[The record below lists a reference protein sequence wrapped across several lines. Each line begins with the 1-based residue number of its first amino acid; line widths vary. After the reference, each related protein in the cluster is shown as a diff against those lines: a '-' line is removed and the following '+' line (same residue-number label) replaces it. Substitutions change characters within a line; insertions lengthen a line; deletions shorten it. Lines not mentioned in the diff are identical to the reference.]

1 MKYRMTCTAAAVAG
15 LLAQATAQAQT
26 TGDAGTQV
34 EMLDVVD
41 VTAQEETRAVTV
53 NPADFQAVME
63 STEILRQIPGVD
75 GSRLGG
81 HGTDP
86 VIRGQSQ
93 NRINIL
99 LDGAYTFGGCPNR
112 MDPPTAYAPPTTYE
126 SIRVLKGLQTLEYG
140 AGGAGG
146 TVLFERVTPRFTG
159 EKQYRGLVEGGYRS
173 NGDGWDAT
181 ADLAAGSE
189 MGFGRIIGSHTE
201 SGNYT
206 DGNGDEVRS
215 AFRSNMGAIIAGW
228 TPDDRSRLEF
238 SAERI
243 QLRDE
248 LFAGAGMDSP
258 SSDNDIY
265 RLKYTATDIGRV
277 VDDFRVEIFRSDVE
291 HVMDNYTLRE
301 PVNPMMLMRA
311 PSTSDTTG
319 GNLVT
324 AIDSRVG
331 RWKLGINVL
340 NNDRDAIRINDFNHK
355 TNSLLWPGVSIDQ
368 RGAFAELLYPANN
381 KNRIIAGLRY
391 DYVRSD
397 ASKADVKPD
406 MPPLSPNELYA
417 IYYDGA
423 QAKKRTEHNWGGLLR
438 WEHDLD
444 SGWGS
449 LYAGIS
455 RTVRTADA
463 TERFIAS
470 NAMVPGMRW
479 VGNPLIDPEKHHQ
492 VEVGAVVG
500 EGPWQVDASVYY
512 NDVSD
517 YILRWRY
524 HQPDNNATVYK
535 NVDARLIGG
544 EATLSWRLTDHWQ
557 TGAGIAYVW
566 ANNDTD
572 DLPIAQI
579 PPFSGFVSVDYL
591 ADKWQAGA
599 RVNAAAQ
606 QNRVDDD
613 PRTGSGLDTGETA
626 GWAVVGLYGRYA
638 FSDSVAFDAG
648 IDNLFDKA
656 YANHLNRANAF
667 DPVQVQVNEPGR
679 SFWARLTATF

>member
-1 MKYRMTCTAAAVAG
+1 
-15 LLAQATAQAQT
+15 
-26 TGDAGTQV
+26 
-34 EMLDVVD
+34 
-41 VTAQEETRAVTV
+41 
-53 NPADFQAVME
+53 
-63 STEILRQIPGVD
+63 
-75 GSRLGG
+75 
-81 HGTDP
+81 
-86 VIRGQSQ
+86 
-93 NRINIL
+93 
-99 LDGAYTFGGCPNR
+99 
-112 MDPPTAYAPPTTYE
+112 
-126 SIRVLKGLQTLEYG
+126 
-140 AGGAGG
+140 
-146 TVLFERVTPRFTG
+146 
-159 EKQYRGLVEGGYRS
+159 
-173 NGDGWDAT
+173 
-181 ADLAAGSE
+181 
-189 MGFGRIIGSHTE
+189 
-201 SGNYT
+201 
-206 DGNGDEVRS
+206 
-215 AFRSNMGAIIAGW
+215 
-228 TPDDRSRLEF
+228 
-238 SAERI
+238 
-243 QLRDE
+243 
-248 LFAGAGMDSP
+248 
-258 SSDNDIY
+258 
-265 RLKYTATDIGRV
+265 
-277 VDDFRVEIFRSDVE
+277 
-291 HVMDNYTLRE
+291 
-301 PVNPMMLMRA
+301 
-311 PSTSDTTG
+311 
-319 GNLVT
+319 
-324 AIDSRVG
+324 
-331 RWKLGINVL
+331 
-340 NNDRDAIRINDFNHK
+340 
-355 TNSLLWPGVSIDQ
+355 VSIDQ
-368 RGAFAELLYPANN
+368 RGVFAELMYPASDS
-381 KNRIIAGLRY
+381 NRIIAGLRY
-391 DYVRSD
+391 DYVRSN
-397 ASKADVKPD
+397 ASKADVDPD
-406 MPPLSPNELYA
+406 MPPLSPNDLYA

-423 QAKKRTEHNWGGLLR
+423 QAEKRTEHNWGGLLR

-444 SGWGS
+444 SGLGS
-449 LYAGIS
+449 VYAGIS

-470 NAMVPGMRW
+470 NAMMPSMRW

-500 EGPWQVDASVYY
+500 EGPWQVDASVFY

-613 PRTGSGLDTGETA
+613 PRTGSGLDTGETP
-626 GWAVVGLYGRYA
+626 GWAILNLYGRYA
-638 FSDSVAFDAG
+638 FSDSLALDAG